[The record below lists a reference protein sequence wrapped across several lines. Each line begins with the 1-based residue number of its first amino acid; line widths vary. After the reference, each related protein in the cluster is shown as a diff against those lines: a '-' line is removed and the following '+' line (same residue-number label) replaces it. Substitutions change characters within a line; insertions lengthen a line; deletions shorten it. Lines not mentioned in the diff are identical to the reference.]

1 LSANPWLE
9 LLPLHPNPSPR
20 LRLRVPQANPGPH
33 IPLLGPEKR
42 MHIFVLNGKVDNF
55 QVPASKSGFYSE
67 RADEFVISPNK
78 QTKLFS

>member
-1 LSANPWLE
+1 
-9 LLPLHPNPSPR
+9 
-20 LRLRVPQANPGPH
+20 
-33 IPLLGPEKR
+33 

-78 QTKLFS
+78 QTKLFSWAEILIFFFILNGPNHVK